1 MGSFVAASGV
11 VLGLALLLSDPAPAA
26 AQTAPD
32 SLRIPAAVVPPDS
45 AAAPVGLAPDAPVAP
60 LRPRTRWLIVGVCA
74 LITVSTLLLYN
85 VRSR

>member
-1 MGSFVAASGV
+1 M
-11 VLGLALLLSDPAPAA
+11 VLGLALLLSAPAPAA

-32 SLRIPAAVVPPDS
+32 SLRKAAAVVPPDS
-45 AAAPVGLAPDAPVAP
+45 AAAPVGLVPDAPAAP
-60 LRPRTRWLIVGVCA
+60 IRPRTRWLIVGACA